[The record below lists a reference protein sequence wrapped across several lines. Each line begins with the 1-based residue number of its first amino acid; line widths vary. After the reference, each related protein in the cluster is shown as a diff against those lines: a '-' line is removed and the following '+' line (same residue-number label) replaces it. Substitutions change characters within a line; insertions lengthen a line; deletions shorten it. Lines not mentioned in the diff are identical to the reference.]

1 MTVNESAAIIAV
13 LQACYPRYY
22 RGLTKDEYKNMVIL
36 WTDLFADFDYQRVK
50 AGVQAYLAN
59 DKNGFPPSPGQVIAM
74 IRTAETNNDIG
85 GLEAWALVRKAVQ
98 NSYYHADEEYERLP
112 EAVKKAVGSSAN
124 LRAMAMMDIAT
135 FESVEQSHFI
145 RTYNAVVM
153 RKNAV
158 NSIPAN
164 VRDMLSDD
172 GGRKELND

>member
-22 RGLTKDEYKNMVIL
+22 RGLTKEEYKNMVIL

-74 IRTAETNNDIG
+74 IRAAGNNDIG

-145 RTYNAVVM
+145 RTYNAVLM

-158 NSIPAN
+158 DSIPTN

-172 GGRKELND
+172 RKELND